1 MKLKRG
7 QRYAGGIF
15 VGTTPAGVE
24 WVARKTPRLTEA
36 GAFMLL
42 CERFDL
48 LFGGAR

>member
-1 MKLKRG
+1 MSLRRG

-24 WVARKTPRLTEA
+24 WVARKTTRLTEA
-36 GAFMLL
+36 GAFLLL